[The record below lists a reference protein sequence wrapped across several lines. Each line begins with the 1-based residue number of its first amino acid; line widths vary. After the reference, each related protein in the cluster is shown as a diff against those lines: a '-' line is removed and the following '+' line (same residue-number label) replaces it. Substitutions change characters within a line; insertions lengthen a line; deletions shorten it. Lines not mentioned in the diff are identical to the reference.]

1 MKHQRIPLSRAYPK
15 ASHARRE
22 DQAVPYKY
30 RAPGT
35 REGGRK
41 QWKKNRV
48 KKKRQKTERT
58 GERKNPN
65 KTQKKKHSAKARGRR
80 NKGEKQKQKTEF
92 SQQQA
97 PSSIFAQNVSNN
109 SLAEVSL
116 SSTPFHF

>member
-48 KKKRQKTERT
+48 KKKTENRENGREKEPEQNT
-58 GERKNPN
+58 
-65 KTQKKKHSAKARGRR
+65 KKKNIVQRLEEEGTKGR
-80 NKGEKQKQKTEF
+80 NK
-92 SQQQA
+92 SRR
-97 PSSIFAQNVSNN
+97 PSFPSNERLHQS
-109 SLAEVSL
+109 SLKMLAITV
-116 SSTPFHF
+116 

>member
-1 MKHQRIPLSRAYPK
+1 MKHQRIPFSRAYPK

-48 KKKRQKTERT
+48 KKKDRKQRERERERT
-58 GERKNPN
+58 RTKH
-65 KTQKKKHSAKARGRR
+65 KKK
-80 NKGEKQKQKTEF
+80 T
-92 SQQQA
+92 
-97 PSSIFAQNVSNN
+97 
-109 SLAEVSL
+109 
-116 SSTPFHF
+116 

>member
-1 MKHQRIPLSRAYPK
+1 M
-15 ASHARRE
+15 E
-22 DQAVPYKY
+22 
-30 RAPGT
+30 
-35 REGGRK
+35 EK
-41 QWKKNRV
+41 QS
-48 KKKRQKTERT
+48 KKKGRQKTERT

-65 KTQKKKHSAKARGRR
+65 KTQKKHSAKARGRR
-80 NKGEKQKQKTEF
+80 NEGEKQKQKTEF